1 MVGCQHWRALESW
14 LAKCWVSWAL
24 NELRA
29 HCLAA

>member
-1 MVGCQHWRALESW
+1 MVGCQHWRALES